1 MYKWIKQQQHIA
13 FAVADNIAR
22 ITLNRPEKRNA
33 LSVAMIAELS
43 DALREADDRLDV
55 SVIIIEGAGGNFC
68 SGYDVTEGSYA
79 STHHDPDVR
88 YRSDMPSV
96 ENDYWT
102 LREQQAP
109 LAHVFTVHKPVIA
122 KIEGYC
128 LAGGCELALMCDI
141 LLAANDARLGHPGVR
156 GLGTPPNNFFLYHLG
171 PQWAKRLLLTGD
183 RISGKDAAK
192 IGMVLRA
199 YPAARL
205 EAEVVKLARQ
215 MCNID
220 TELLC
225 ANKRAVNL
233 GLEMA
238 GAKAMLGL
246 TPELDARSHAAQGPK
261 KDALWKAMQKKGAIA
276 AIRERDA
283 MFGEGMVKLDD

>member
-1 MYKWIKQQQHIA
+1 MYKWIKAQNHIG
-13 FAVADNIAR
+13 FAVADRIAR

-33 LSVAMIAELS
+33 LSVALIRELA

-68 SGYDVTEGSYA
+68 SGYDVTEGHYA

-88 YRSDMPSV
+88 YRSDLPSV

-109 LAHVFTVHKPVIA
+109 LAHVFDVHKPVIA

-141 LLAANDARLGHPGVR
+141 LLAANDAKLGHPGVR
-156 GLGTPPNNFFLYHLG
+156 GLGTPPNNFVLYHVG
-171 PQWAKRLLLTGD
+171 PQWAKRMLLTGD
-183 RISGKDAAK
+183 RISGRNAAK

-199 YPAARL
+199 YPAERL
-205 EAEVVKLARQ
+205 EAAVVKLARQ

-220 TELLC
+220 VELLA

-233 GLEMA
+233 GLELA
-238 GAKAMLGL
+238 GAKQMLGL
-246 TPELDARSHAAQGPK
+246 TVELDARSHVAQGPQR
-261 KDALWKAMQKKGAIA
+261 DALAAAMQVKGAIA
-276 AIRERDA
+276 AFRERDA
-283 MFGEGMVKLDD
+283 MFGDGLIELDD